1 MIILLLLL
9 FLYIIFLYNDILIAT
24 TIHYY
29 YYSCNSSN
37 RHHYCTFT
45 IIITT
50 TTRTALTTRSAESK
64 DESKDLKFRKIQVT
78 PLSLCGG
85 SGVEGGRN
93 LARKIMI
100 HCLSGVS
107 CFNLF
112 FFYVLTFFYQLLF
125 FFPSWG
131 RVRGRKDGKKG
142 MREGGGRKEED
153 K

>member
-1 MIILLLLL
+1 MIFLLLLL
-9 FLYIIFLYNDILIAT
+9 FLYIIFLYNNILIAI

-107 CFNLF
+107 CFTLF
-112 FFYVLTFFYQLLF
+112 FFYVLTFFLSIIIFLSF
-125 FFPSWG
+125 L
-131 RVRGRKDGKKG
+131 GKSE
-142 MREGGGRKEED
+142 REKGRKEGDETGRRE
-153 K
+153 KGRR

>member
-1 MIILLLLL
+1 MIFLLLLL
-9 FLYIIFLYNDILIAT
+9 FLYIIFLYNDILIAI

-78 PLSLCGG
+78 PLSRCGG

-107 CFNLF
+107 CFNHFSFMFLPSF
-112 FFYVLTFFYQLLF
+112 INYSFSFLL
-125 FFPSWG
+125 G
-131 RVRGRKDGKKG
+131 
-142 MREGGGRKEED
+142 EE
-153 K
+153 